1 MPLEHPLNFAVHTSL
16 ITLTFSR
23 GWCDFQLICNYQTPR
38 GGWLNNRPGH
48 RSRRD
53 TVAGHMGSGPR
64 GREWVDAGVGTSK
77 LPEWSEQ
84 EIELFGDRRQP
95 YRAAATLH

>member
-1 MPLEHPLNFAVHTSL
+1 
-16 ITLTFSR
+16 
-23 GWCDFQLICNYQTPR
+23 
-38 GGWLNNRPGH
+38 
-48 RSRRD
+48 
-53 TVAGHMGSGPR
+53 MGTRPR
-64 GREWVDAGVGTSK
+64 GREWVDTGTGIGK